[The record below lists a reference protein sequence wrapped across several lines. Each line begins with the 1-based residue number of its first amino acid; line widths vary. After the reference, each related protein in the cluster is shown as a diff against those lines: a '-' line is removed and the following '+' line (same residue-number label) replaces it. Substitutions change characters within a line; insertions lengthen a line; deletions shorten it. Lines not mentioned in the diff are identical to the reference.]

1 MATRKPAAQKAQEE
15 LIQTLQSIVKELRTE
30 NERLAYENKRL
41 RQIMGDYGVG
51 HAINGVFNDALRIID
66 RWLF

>member
-1 MATRKPAAQKAQEE
+1 MAARKTAAQKAQDE
-15 LIQTLQSIVKELRTE
+15 LIEMLQSMVKELRTE

-41 RQIMGDYGVG
+41 RQIMGDYGIG
-51 HAINGVFNDALRIID
+51 HAIQGVFNDALRIID